1 MNKFGIVLGVA
12 VTATLAG
19 CVDPY
24 YTKPADRTRNDVKV
38 VEPATPAEEAPVDVT
53 PVETT
58 EEVVI
63 VEETT
68 PAEPTPAV
76 EPEPQPEPVVEPTPV
91 EPETTTYIVQRGD
104 YLAKISKKYNI
115 KIDAIRKLNPQLKGD
130 VVKIGQKIQL
140 PGKIDVGAQ
149 TVPEGAFAK
158 PAPKEYKAYEG
169 ATTDYTVKGGDTL
182 GKIAYGN
189 GINIRQLKEMN
200 GLTSNMIRVGQVLK
214 IPATTAKA
222 EPAPAPAAEQ
232 PAPAETAPVVEPTP
246 AETAPTEPALAE
258 AAPVVEPAPAEA
270 TPAPAT
276 DAVTHVVQ
284 EGDDILGL
292 SIRYSLSPAEIRELN
307 NLGETDE
314 LKPGQ
319 VLKLPADTQL

>member
-12 VTATLAG
+12 VAATLTG

-38 VEPATPAEEAPVDVT
+38 VEPAVAPENDTTEVT
-53 PVETT
+53 PVEETT
-58 EEVVI
+58 EEVVV

-68 PAEPTPAV
+68 PAEPMVEPQSEPAV
-76 EPEPQPEPVVEPTPV
+76 EPQSEPEP

-104 YLAKISKKYNI
+104 YLAKISKKFNI
-115 KIDAIRKLNPQLKGD
+115 KMDAIRKLNPQLKND

-140 PGKIDVGAQ
+140 PGKVDVGEQ

-158 PAPKEYKAYEG
+158 PPVKEYKAYNG
-169 ATTDYTVKGGDTL
+169 ATVDYTVKGGDTL

-214 IPATTAKA
+214 VPAGAAKA
-222 EPAPAPAAEQ
+222 EPAPAPEQ
-232 PAPAETAPVVEPTP
+232 PTP
-246 AETAPTEPALAE
+246 AEE
-258 AAPVVEPAPAEA
+258 APVVEPAPAEA
-270 TPAPAT
+270 APTEPAPAEAAPVVEQPAPAETTPAPAE
-276 DAVTHVVQ
+276 ASVTHVVQ
-284 EGDDILGL
+284 EGEDILGL

-307 NLGETDE
+307 NLGEADE
-314 LKPGQ
+314 LQPGQ